1 MITRNIPIFA
11 VIVLLANIS
20 QANDARL
27 SGMGNLSFVF
37 QDDFNRLNLYDFAKM
52 PAGFFTD
59 DSFSVVSFTAAGL
72 KERWQTDSL
81 IYLTYWALGQA
92 FPENLQNYAP
102 FEALG
107 SVGYFDIPQF
117 DLPPC
122 QLRYESRRLH
132 TEYGGFGEELSPE
145 ALGVYASYSQLSREY
160 TVFET
165 NDIMR
170 TPELFVVYSRPVVS
184 NLFFGAEADGFY
196 SMYRAAGNGEEANL
210 KPFGGGL
217 GISYTSGMFTL
228 GLNSEYHYSMFDY
241 KAISWNSEEYI
252 EEFKGH
258 AVSPSIAGIM
268 STKKFTW
275 INLFGYKWL
284 SLSGTQD
291 GETDLGDLGI
301 NDYLAK
307 SQIMLQQKF
316 FRFTAFGSFDTK
328 TPEFIDNS
336 GNPEFRT
343 TYNNYTGVFGCGVDL
358 PIVRAGIEGQY
369 IANSANDKIQ
379 ETTVKGNDLTLK
391 IGGEFSLT
399 KDFLLRCGYNYN
411 RADPNLNA
419 SDDHITSD
427 LLTCGLGFDFARQM
441 RLDFA
446 YNCKWFSFEN
456 NVEQKVTDQ
465 ILLLYIKYFM

>member
-11 VIVLLANIS
+11 VIILLANIS
-20 QANDARL
+20 QADDARL
-27 SGMGNLSFVF
+27 SGMGNLNFVF

-59 DSFSVVSFTAAGL
+59 DSFSMVSFTAAGL
-72 KERWQTDSL
+72 KEKWQMDS
-81 IYLTYWALGQA
+81 IAYLTYWALGQA
-92 FPENLQNYAP
+92 FPENLKGYAP

-107 SVGYFDIPQF
+107 AFGFADIPQF
-117 DLPPC
+117 NLPPC
-122 QLRYESRRLH
+122 QLRYEARRMH
-132 TEYGGFGEELSPE
+132 SAYGSFGEKLGPE
-145 ALGVYASYSQLSREY
+145 ALGVYGSYSQLSREY

-165 NDIMR
+165 SDVIR
-170 TPELFVVYSRPVVS
+170 TPEFFVVYSKPVLN

-196 SMYRAAGNGEEANL
+196 SRYRAAGNGEEADL

-228 GLNSEYHYSMFDY
+228 GLNSEYHYSIFDFRDTFFGG
-241 KAISWNSEEYI
+241 EYSQT
-252 EEFKGH
+252 FRGH

-275 INLFGYKWL
+275 INVFSYKWL

-291 GETDLGDLGI
+291 SETELGDLGM

-307 SQIMLQQKF
+307 SQILFQQRF
-316 FRFTAFGSFDTK
+316 FRFTIFGSFDTK
-328 TPEFIDNS
+328 TPEFIDNN
-336 GNPEFRT
+336 GNTEFRT

-358 PIVRAGIEGQY
+358 PRVRAGIEGQY
-369 IANSANDKIQ
+369 INNSANDKIQ
-379 ETTVKGNDLTLK
+379 DTIIKGNDLTLK

-399 KDFLLRCGYNYN
+399 KDFLFRCGYNNN
-411 RADPNLNA
+411 RADPNSDA
-419 SDDHITSD
+419 SDDRVTSN
-427 LLTCGLGFDFARQM
+427 LLTYGLGFNFVRQM
-441 RLDFA
+441 RLDLA
-446 YNCKWFSFEN
+446 YNHKWFSFEN
-456 NVEQKVTDQ
+456 NVDEKVTDQ